1 MILEMK
7 IRFFFYK
14 KIYLLFKMEFTEIYL
29 IILIFKK
36 QKKIDP

>member
-14 KIYLLFKMEFTEIYL
+14 KIYLLFKMEFAEIYL
-29 IILIFKK
+29 IIFIFKK
-36 QKKIDP
+36 HKKIDP